1 MLSWSAWANIARE
14 ITCAMLTHSPQIT
27 LHKKIIYNFVWIYLS
42 QRCTKKLLVQCW
54 PIWLTDNVY
63 EENNVYNAEST
74 LLRQY
79 CTQKKTTRTALVQ
92 SAQTCFHRKT
102 ACSFKWVAA
111 YFLTGYNIL
120 NNHSSFFQ
128 CWLGS
133 SFMVFGTT
141 MKVCWPWLEHCPHH
155 KRLFEKKLSQVT
167 ENNPQFFL
175 WMLLKRN

>member
-1 MLSWSAWANIARE
+1 MSGSIWANAAQRNYLCNVGPYGWQTMYMRKITYTMLNRPFWDNIA
-14 ITCAMLTHSPQIT
+14 
-27 LHKKIIYNFVWIYLS
+27 HK
-42 QRCTKKLLVQCW
+42 
-54 PIWLTDNVY
+54 
-63 EENNVYNAEST
+63 
-74 LLRQY
+74 
-79 CTQKKTTRTALVQ
+79 KKTTRTALVQ